1 MILTAVGRL
10 LSPALT
16 GRRRFIADRRL
27 DGLPLGTSWERWENE
42 LVAGESDGREPAR
55 PFPNDD
61 SSSSPTAVNGTGDE
75 TKASRDGK
83 DGSV

>member
-16 GRRRFIADRRL
+16 GRRRFIADRSL
-27 DGLPLGTSWERWENE
+27 DGLPLGTSWERWEKE
-42 LVAGESDGREPAR
+42 LVTGESSGEEPAR
-55 PFPNDD
+55 TFPNDD
-61 SSSSPTAVNGTGDE
+61 SSSSSTAVNGAGDD
-75 TKASRDGK
+75 TKASRDGR